1 MVTYY
6 EWFFITICMIIVNES
21 VLHFIMHSGEL
32 PIEKTPNLCGSSPAL
47 SVPSYDYDPN
57 KLILGI
63 HQSDSEGMF
72 SENDT
77 AFPSSSTQAPNNL
90 VLVIMVTT
98 GLTHFLLPSLKIAN
112 SSESSCKHLSLLFKA
127 SSYALAPAIG
137 RYSLC

>member
-77 AFPSSSTQAPNNL
+77 AFPSSSTPTSTSTQQSSFGNN
-90 VLVIMVTT
+90 
-98 GLTHFLLPSLKIAN
+98 GNHWAN
-112 SSESSCKHLSLLFKA
+112 TLST
-127 SSYALAPAIG
+127 AILEN
-137 RYSLC
+137 S